1 MTIHGRRLSPMAMMV
16 LRTTDPEG
24 YARLFREDIVLGLAF
39 VAMALAIRR
48 MHGQPP
54 PSEEDGEKMVAT
66 IEAERRA
73 RGL

>member
-1 MTIHGRRLSPMAMMV
+1 MAMMI

-24 YARLFREDIVLGLAF
+24 YAQMFREDIVLGLAF
-39 VAMALAIRR
+39 VAMGVAIRR
-48 MHGQPP
+48 MHGLPP
-54 PSEEDGEKMVAT
+54 PTEEDGEKMVAT